1 VTLDYFVENCV
12 IAGGVNQV
20 VEEILAVR
28 DAAGP
33 FGTLV
38 YAGKNWTD
46 PALSRRSMELMAEE
60 VMPAV
65 NAAIG
70 GEVLSAPA

>member
-1 VTLDYFVENCV
+1 V
-12 IAGGVNQV
+12 
-20 VEEILAVR
+20 LALREV
-28 DAAGP
+28 AGP

-38 YAGKNWTD
+38 YAGKDWQD
-46 PALSRRSMELMAEE
+46 PELSRRSMELMAQE

-70 GEVLSAPA
+70 EEPWAAATVGSASGAEG